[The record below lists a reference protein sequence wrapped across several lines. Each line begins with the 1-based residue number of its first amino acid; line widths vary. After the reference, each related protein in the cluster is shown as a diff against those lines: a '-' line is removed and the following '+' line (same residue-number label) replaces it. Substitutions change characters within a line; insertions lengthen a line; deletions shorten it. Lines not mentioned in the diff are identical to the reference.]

1 MTNEELVI
9 ELLKWMGGGG
19 VALVGVFLTS
29 KKNKTDR
36 HVGIINDLQEENK
49 RKDDRL
55 DTQDEKIQIL
65 MDQMDEMRRDMFEI
79 QTDKHRSELK
89 NIELQS
95 KNERLEEQK
104 EDMSEKIKLITK
116 EKNEIKERL
125 EARLIEI
132 ETELNTRIDLLIEEN
147 KELRERIEKIINEN
161 NHND

>member
-65 MDQMDEMRRDMFEI
+65 MDQMDEMRKNMFEI

-104 EDMSEKIKLITK
+104 EGMAEKIDVITK
-116 EKNEIKERL
+116 EKDAIKEQL
-125 EARLIEI
+125 ENKLLEI
-132 ETELNTRIDLLIEEN
+132 EEELNGRIDLLIKEN
-147 KELRERIEKIINEN
+147 KELRERIEQIIKTN
-161 NHND
+161 NND